1 MKFTSCRGLLKD
13 RKTMRR
19 TLPSGQTHFTC
30 AVKSEGP
37 TRRRC
42 ATPFC
47 VRQVCWLLVVKRTQR
62 YLISSAWYFYQV
74 IEIAGPVSAVRGKLL
89 RRRNGKI
96 RVSSPL

>member
-13 RKTMRR
+13 RKTRRR

-62 YLISSAWYFYQV
+62 YLFSSAGYIHQV
-74 IEIAGPVSAVRGKLL
+74 SEIARPVSAVGGKML

-96 RVSSPL
+96 RA